1 MIYKLKQN
9 RVGRT
14 YLGGSRID
22 RFTSR
27 KFDNHG
33 DIPHPE
39 DWLASVT
46 SVVNGGVSEG
56 LGGTEDGISIT
67 LTNISLIF
75 PSKFYKFGFVSF
87 IAL

>member
-1 MIYKLKQN
+1 MICKLKQN

-56 LGGTEDGISIT
+56 LGGYRGWHI
-67 LTNISLIF
+67 
-75 PSKFYKFGFVSF
+75 YKRYYR
-87 IAL
+87 